1 MAYRDFK
8 DVNSR
13 TAPDKVL
20 LNKAF
25 NIAKTSKYDGHQ
37 RGLTSMVYKL
47 FDKKTSGETV

>member
-1 MAYRDFK
+1 MDFK
-8 DVNSR
+8 DLNSR

-20 LNKAF
+20 LNKVF